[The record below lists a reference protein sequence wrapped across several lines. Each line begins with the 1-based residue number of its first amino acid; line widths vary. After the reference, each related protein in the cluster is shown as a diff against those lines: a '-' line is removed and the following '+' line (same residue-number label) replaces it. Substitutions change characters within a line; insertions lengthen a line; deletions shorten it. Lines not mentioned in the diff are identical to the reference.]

1 MMKIYWRINVVW
13 LTKNI
18 QTLTSTCRK
27 VQRSVPQ
34 RSQILKGSEV
44 LCAFSA
50 NASLKTCKIHT
61 P

>member
-18 QTLTSTCRK
+18 QTLTAACRK

-34 RSQILKGSEV
+34 RS
-44 LCAFSA
+44 
-50 NASLKTCKIHT
+50 
-61 P
+61 